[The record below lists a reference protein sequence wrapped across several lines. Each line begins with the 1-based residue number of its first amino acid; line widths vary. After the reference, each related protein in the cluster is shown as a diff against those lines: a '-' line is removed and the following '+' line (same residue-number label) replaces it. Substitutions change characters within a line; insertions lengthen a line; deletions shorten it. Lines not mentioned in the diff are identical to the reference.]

1 MVLLRLFFPYDIVM
15 STLFHF
21 TAFSQIWDPREKNVV
36 QRIPVHTSDGGG
48 NGPGGKP
55 DFDTSMGP
63 PRGSYAAAVACLAC
77 MSSIDGGGGVGGGGL
92 GYVVSGGSESAV
104 KVYH

>member
-1 MVLLRLFFPYDIVM
+1 MVLLRLFFPHDIVM
-15 STLFHF
+15 SKLSDFI
-21 TAFSQIWDPREKNVV
+21 AFSQIWDPREKNVV

-77 MSSIDGGGGVGGGGL
+77 IDGGGGVGGGGL

-104 KVYH
+104 KVYN